1 MQNLRALVVATDT
14 VARASLISLVSALPA
29 VTAASAAPAELV
41 EQWQAQR
48 PDVVVW
54 DAGGGGE
61 APRVPHLVVLT
72 DDPTE
77 AAAAWGAGACAVL
90 PRGAD
95 LSTALPAVASG
106 LTVVDPALVARTE
119 LVPPESSV
127 ALTPR
132 ERDVLELL
140 AEGRSNDEIA
150 LALGIRTTTVRF
162 HVRALLAKLD
172 AENRTAA
179 VVRAVRLGLLT
190 L

>member
-1 MQNLRALVVATDT
+1 MPSLRALVVATDA
-14 VARASLISLVSALPA
+14 VARASLASLVAA
-29 VTAASAAPAELV
+29 VPTVSTAVAAPAELV
-41 EQWQAQR
+41 DQWQAQR

-54 DAGGGGE
+54 DAGGGGD

-72 DDPTE
+72 DDPDE
-77 AAAAWGAGACAVL
+77 AAAAWGAGASAVL

-106 LTVVDPALVARTE
+106 LTVFDPALMHRTE
-119 LVPPESSV
+119 VLPPETEVS
-127 ALTPR
+127 LTPR

-150 LALGIRTTTVRF
+150 MALGIRTTTVRF

-179 VVRAVRLGLLT
+179 VVRSVRLGLLA

>member
-1 MQNLRALVVATDT
+1 MPHLRALVIATDT
-14 VARASLISLVSALPA
+14 VARASLFSLVAAVPT
-29 VTAASAAPAELV
+29 VTAAAAGPSELV

-54 DAGGGGE
+54 DADGGGD

-72 DDPTE
+72 DDPSQ
-77 AAAAWGAGACAVL
+77 AAAAWGAGASAVL
-90 PRGAD
+90 PHGAD

-106 LTVVDPALVARTE
+106 LTVFDPALVGRTE
-119 LVPPESSV
+119 MVPPETDV

-140 AEGRSNDEIA
+140 AEGRSNDEVA

-162 HVRALLAKLD
+162 HVRALLSKLD